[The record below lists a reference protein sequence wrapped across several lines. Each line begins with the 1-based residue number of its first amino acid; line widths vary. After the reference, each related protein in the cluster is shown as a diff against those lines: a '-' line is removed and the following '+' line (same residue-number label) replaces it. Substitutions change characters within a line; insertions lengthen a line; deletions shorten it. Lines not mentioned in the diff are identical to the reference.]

1 VCHSWRLTRARCA
14 GAAPL
19 RKALNDSGLGEAIIG
34 GGLGDEL
41 RQPVFSLG
49 LKGVKPEDAEKARAA
64 RCSCSAATMRLQD
77 HPACLPGACRRLAH
91 LLHRFKNL
99 EQVMPHGWMG
109 GKLNS
114 DAKTYHSH

>member
-1 VCHSWRLTRARCA
+1 MVVYCA

-49 LKGVKPEDAEKARAA
+49 LKGVKPEDAEKVR
-64 RCSCSAATMRLQD
+64 
-77 HPACLPGACRRLAH
+77 
-91 LLHRFKNL
+91 
-99 EQVMPHGWMG
+99 
-109 GKLNS
+109 GKLS
-114 DAKTYHSH
+114 FCRC